1 MLKFPV
7 EVLSDS
13 LENLLR
19 DIRRNPTEPLSM
31 PTRLDYGGAYGSAV
45 HALQVIASWSQG
57 AMVQRVLNLPG
68 AYLANQEIQNR
79 FASTLPGMAGL
90 YFSDMVKSAD
100 VEVSRYSS
108 LKLVAPY
115 VNAMQER
122 SLGRALRGAAIILCC
137 FAGARNEYLNALYE
151 KPMPKGV
158 REVSDFRVLISQM
171 LGQFG
176 DRVVNSVGQLQ
187 LDYLS
192 GLIYQLFLNADEHG
206 SYDISGNRYETAMR
220 GLAVRHTIVDKN
232 GVYGADNPLQA
243 YLTKLLLT
251 EDVSSREQDGKVHL
265 IEISVF
271 DTGPGLGLRWLAAKK
286 GAQSYQDIS
295 LKEEEEAV
303 QTCFEKHAST
313 KASQLM
319 GQGLSQALWAMKK
332 LDAFMSLRT
341 GRLSL
346 YQDLTRKE
354 TAEFRPVQR
363 YPNQSMPPIA
373 GTGYTIY
380 FRVK

>member
-1 MLKFPV
+1 M
-7 EVLSDS
+7 
-13 LENLLR
+13 
-19 DIRRNPTEPLSM
+19 
-31 PTRLDYGGAYGSAV
+31 
-45 HALQVIASWSQG
+45 
-57 AMVQRVLNLPG
+57 
-68 AYLANQEIQNR
+68 ANQEIQNR

-319 GQGLSQALWAMKK
+319 GQGLSQALWA
-332 LDAFMSLRT
+332 
-341 GRLSL
+341 
-346 YQDLTRKE
+346 
-354 TAEFRPVQR
+354 
-363 YPNQSMPPIA
+363 
-373 GTGYTIY
+373 
-380 FRVK
+380 